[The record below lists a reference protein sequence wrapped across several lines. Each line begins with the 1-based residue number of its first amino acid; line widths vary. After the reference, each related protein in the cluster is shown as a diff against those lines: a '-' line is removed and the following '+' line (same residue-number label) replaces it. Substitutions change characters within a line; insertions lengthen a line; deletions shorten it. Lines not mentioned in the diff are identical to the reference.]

1 MIKEVCF
8 NNSKQKKFWFSIL
21 FLDKNYDYIP
31 NCKAKL
37 YNFQVTNFLI
47 YLLQK
52 IYEDG
57 KNVSN
62 TTVLNNIINNLNIN
76 NNNIPGYY
84 NFNPSNNMSFNMNNH
99 MNKNKRLARI
109 L

>member
-1 MIKEVCF
+1 M
-8 NNSKQKKFWFSIL
+8 
-21 FLDKNYDYIP
+21 
-31 NCKAKL
+31 
-37 YNFQVTNFLI
+37 TNFLI

-52 IYEDG
+52 TYEDG
-57 KNVSN
+57 KNMSN

-76 NNNIPGYY
+76 NNNMPGYY
-84 NFNPSNNMSFNMNNH
+84 NFNLNFNPSNNMNFNMNNH

>member
-1 MIKEVCF
+1 M
-8 NNSKQKKFWFSIL
+8 
-21 FLDKNYDYIP
+21 
-31 NCKAKL
+31 
-37 YNFQVTNFLI
+37 TNFLI

-57 KNVSN
+57 KNMSN

-84 NFNPSNNMSFNMNNH
+84 NFNPSNNMNFNMNNH
-99 MNKNKRLARI
+99 MNKNKRLART